1 MVDFTVNVATPEA
14 SVIPETV
21 VIVGVPRPDVLASV
35 TVLPETG
42 LLFTSFKVTVIV
54 EVAVPLATTDVGDA
68 TTVDVPILTE
78 PAMPSVAIVVSV
90 VVVVAAGAV
99 VVVELSDAIVVVVVV
114 SAGSV
119 VSVVDVLPLV
129 AVSYTHL
136 TLPTNREV

>member
-1 MVDFTVNVATPEA
+1 MIVVSVAVKTSAPAVIDFTVNVATPEA

-54 EVAVPLATTDVGDA
+54 EAAEPSATTDVGNA
-68 TTVDVPILTE
+68 TTVDVTILTE

-90 VVVVAAGAV
+90 VVVVSAGAV
-99 VVVELSDAIVVVVVV
+99 VVVELSDAMVVVVVV

-119 VSVVDVLPLV
+119 VSVV
-129 AVSYTHL
+129 
-136 TLPTNREV
+136 E